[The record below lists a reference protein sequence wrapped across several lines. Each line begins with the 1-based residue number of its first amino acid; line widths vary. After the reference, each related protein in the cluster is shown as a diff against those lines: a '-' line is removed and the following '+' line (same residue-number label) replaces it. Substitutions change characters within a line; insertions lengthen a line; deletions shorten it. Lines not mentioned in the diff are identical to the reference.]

1 MGVKMD
7 ASNTTKQKWASF
19 DKNGLV
25 LNPINIARKQ
35 SYSLHLRIFSISN
48 Q

>member
-1 MGVKMD
+1 
-7 ASNTTKQKWASF
+7 
-19 DKNGLV
+19 

-48 Q
+48 QWPFEQ